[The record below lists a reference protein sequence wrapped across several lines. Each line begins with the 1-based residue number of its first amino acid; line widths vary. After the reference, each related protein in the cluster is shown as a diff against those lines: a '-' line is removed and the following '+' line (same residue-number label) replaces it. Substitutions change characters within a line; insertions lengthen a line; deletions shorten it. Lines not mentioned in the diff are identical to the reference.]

1 MGHLNLF
8 LLQALSRLHQLRNES
23 SSQCSRLTI
32 SILSCPCL
40 DIDPFILLTYYG
52 LHTADI
58 DIVFF
63 LALPNPRLGIVIFM
77 NTPTHTFRLVLI
89 KPSHYDDD
97 GYVIQWLRSSIPS
110 NTLAALYGLTL
121 NCAQHRILGK
131 DIDLVVEAYDETNTV
146 LPIKK
151 IIASIQQAGNG
162 LIGFVGVQTNQ
173 FPHAVDLAEHF
184 LKANIPVVIGGF
196 HVSGCLAMLPSIP
209 ADLQQAMDK
218 GIALYAGEAEEHLDT
233 VLQDAYH
240 HRLKP
245 LYNFMDQL
253 PGIENVP
260 SPFLPAH
267 IIKNTLGRLSSFDAG
282 RGCPFQCSFCT
293 IINVQGRKSRWRS
306 VDDIDSLIRANLAQ
320 GIRRFFIT
328 DDDFA
333 RNKDWEAILDRII
346 TMREDE
352 KLPLSF
358 TIQVDTLC
366 HRIPKFIEKCARA
379 GCRNVFIGLEN
390 INPDSLVSA
399 KKRQNKIWEYR
410 KMAQMW
416 KDHGCTTVAGYI
428 LGFPSDTPET
438 ISRDIAIIQ
447 KELPLD
453 CLEFFYLT
461 PLPGS
466 EDHQKL
472 HQQGVSMEPD
482 MNAYDLEH
490 VTVKHPN
497 MSPETWQQVYRAAW
511 EQYYTPE
518 HVETVIRRAAA
529 KGQNINKVTSL
540 LTWFYGCT
548 TIEGIH
554 PLESGIFRRKIRTLR
569 RPTLPQEHPL
579 WFYPKRVIQVLKA
592 GLQWGMLVWKFQS
605 ILKRVK
611 ADPNKEAYTDLALT
625 PVLEQD
631 DGDLGLMQVFA
642 NHIPVSQ
649 LTRPRHTST
658 SSASNH

>member
-1 MGHLNLF
+1 MATSTN
-8 LLQALSRLHQLRNES
+8 
-23 SSQCSRLTI
+23 
-32 SILSCPCL
+32 
-40 DIDPFILLTYYG
+40 
-52 LHTADI
+52 
-58 DIVFF
+58 
-63 LALPNPRLGIVIFM
+63 IF
-77 NTPTHTFRLVLI
+77 HLVLI

-110 NTLAALYGLTL
+110 NTLAALCSLAHD
-121 NCAQHRILGK
+121 CANRRILG
-131 DIDLVVEAYDETNTV
+131 DNVELVVEPYDETNTV
-146 LPIKK
+146 LPIQK
-151 IIASIQQAGNG
+151 IIQAIQGAEHGMVG
-162 LIGFVGVQTNQ
+162 LVGVQTNQ
-173 FPHAVDLAEHF
+173 FPHAVDLADHF
-184 LKANIPVVIGGF
+184 LQAGIPVVIGGF
-196 HVSGCLAMLPSIP
+196 HVSGCLAMLPTLPSDI
-209 ADLQQAMDK
+209 QQAMDK
-218 GIALYAGEAEEHLDT
+218 GITMFAGEAEEHLA
-233 VLQDAYH
+233 VLLQDAYH

-245 LYNFMDQL
+245 LYNVMDQL
-253 PGIENVP
+253 PGLQDVP
-260 SPFLPAH
+260 TPFLPAH

-306 VDDIDSLIRANLAQ
+306 AEDIEALIRSNLTQ

-333 RNKDWEAILDRII
+333 RNKDWEAIVDRFI

-352 KLPLSF
+352 KLPISF

-366 HRIPKFIEKCARA
+366 HKIPRFIEKCARA

-390 INPDSLVSA
+390 INPDSLVGA

-438 ISRDIAIIQ
+438 ITRDIAIIQ

-453 CLEFFYLT
+453 CLEFFFLT

-466 EDHQKL
+466 EDHQVL
-472 HQQGVSMEPD
+472 HQQGVWMEPD
-482 MNAYDLEH
+482 MNFYDLEH
-490 VTVKHPN
+490 DTVKHPI
-497 MSPETWQQVYRAAW
+497 MSAETWQEVYRAAW
-511 EQYYTPE
+511 KQYYTPE

-529 KGQNINKVTSL
+529 KGQNINKVTSF

-554 PLESGIFRRKIRTLR
+554 PLEGGIFRRKIRTLR
-569 RPTLPQEHPL
+569 RPTFPRENPL
-579 WFYPKRVIQVLKA
+579 WFYPKRAFEVLQT
-592 GLQWGMLVWKFQS
+592 GLKWGILVWKFQR

-611 ADPNKEAYTDLALT
+611 ADPHKKSYTDLALT

-631 DGDLGLMQVFA
+631 DEDLGLMQVFA
-642 NHIPVSQ
+642 NHIPISQ
-649 LTRPRHTST
+649 LTRPRESGITPVS
-658 SSASNH
+658 

>member
-1 MGHLNLF
+1 
-8 LLQALSRLHQLRNES
+8 
-23 SSQCSRLTI
+23 
-32 SILSCPCL
+32 
-40 DIDPFILLTYYG
+40 
-52 LHTADI
+52 
-58 DIVFF
+58 
-63 LALPNPRLGIVIFM
+63 M
-77 NTPTHTFRLVLI
+77 NTGKQTFRLVLI

-110 NTLAALYGLTL
+110 NTLAALYSLAHD
-121 NCAQHRILGK
+121 CANRRILG
-131 DIDLVVEAYDETNTV
+131 DNVELIVEPYDETNTV
-146 LPIKK
+146 LPIQK
-151 IIASIQQAGNG
+151 IIQAIQADGQGMV
-162 LIGFVGVQTNQ
+162 GFVGVQTNQ
-173 FPHAVDLAEHF
+173 FPHAVDLAGHF
-184 LKANIPVVIGGF
+184 LEANIAVVIGGF
-196 HVSGCLAMLPSIP
+196 HVSGCLSMLPSLP
-209 ADLQQAMDK
+209 QDLQQAIDK
-218 GIALYAGEAEEHLDT
+218 GITLFAGEAEEHLDGL
-233 VLQDAYH
+233 LQDAYQH
-240 HRLKP
+240 QLKP
-245 LYNFMDQL
+245 LYNVMDQL
-253 PGIENVP
+253 PGLHNLP
-260 SPFLPAH
+260 SPFLPSH

-306 VDDIDSLIRANLAQ
+306 ADDIEALIRANLAQ

-333 RNKDWEAILDRII
+333 RNKDWEAILDRCI

-352 KLPLSF
+352 KLPISF

-366 HRIPKFIEKCARA
+366 HKIPRFIEKCARA

-390 INPDSLVSA
+390 INPDSLTGA

-438 ISRDIAIIQ
+438 IARDIAIIQ

-466 EDHQKL
+466 EDHQGLSK
-472 HQQGVSMEPD
+472 QGVWMEPD
-482 MNAYDLEH
+482 MNSYDLEH
-490 VTVKHPN
+490 VTVKHPS
-497 MSPETWQQVYRAAW
+497 MSEETWQQVYRAAW

-529 KGQNINKVTSL
+529 KGQNINKVTSF

-554 PLESGIFRRKIRTLR
+554 PLEGGIFRRKIRTMR
-569 RPTLPQEHPL
+569 RPTFPKENPL
-579 WFYPKRVIQVLKA
+579 WFYPKRVFEVLQT
-592 GLQWGMLVWKFQS
+592 GLKWGMLVWKFQG

-611 ADPNKEAYTDLALT
+611 ADPDKKSYTDLALT
-625 PVLEQD
+625 PDLEQD
-631 DGDLGLMQVFA
+631 DEELGLMQAFA
-642 NHIPVSQ
+642 NHLPLS
-649 LTRPRHTST
+649 RKNSPSPSRST
-658 SSASNH
+658 SVS